1 MAQNFRN
8 SQRYMGRF
16 EEGIAEEKRAVELD
30 PLSLINN
37 WELGRAFYTARQYD
51 QAIKQYR
58 RTLELDPNFIT
69 VHGGLGAAYLHKSLY
84 KEGIAEFEKEL
95 AISPHSAYALAGLG
109 YANAV
114 TGRRAEAQ
122 KLLDQLNQLSKQEY
136 VPAVFRA
143 QIYAGLGEKDQ
154 AFEWLEKSYEDR
166 SIANLA
172 EIKVDPQFDPL
183 RSDPRFQD
191 LLRRMNL
198 PQ

>member
-1 MAQNFRN
+1 
-8 SQRYMGRF
+8 
-16 EEGIAEEKRAVELD
+16 VELD
-30 PLSLINN
+30 PFSLVINRD
-37 WELGRAFYTARQYD
+37 LGDALYLARQYD
-51 QAIKQYR
+51 QAIEQYR